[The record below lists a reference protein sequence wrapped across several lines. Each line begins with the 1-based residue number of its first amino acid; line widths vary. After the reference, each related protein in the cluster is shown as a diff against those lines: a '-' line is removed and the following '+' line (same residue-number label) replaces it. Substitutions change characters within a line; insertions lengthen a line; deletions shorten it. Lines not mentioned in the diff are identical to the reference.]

1 MLLPEAH
8 KVFGKGLDRSLKA
21 TSLLCRPKAILYKA
35 TNMSDESEYEF
46 FKLRKQAKTYISK
59 VFAFDKKNPE
69 RIRQVRMVIEGND
82 QVLLGEIESAMC
94 LRLTGNVRK
103 TQVSA
108 LITQDDKKIKRLTL
122 QTFKTRAGD
131 WIEAVEKDESTFR
144 DDEFTRLLAFLSQI
158 EFIDLSNEEN
168 FQIED
173 ISSKARPKAII
184 DASDRRIVDYIN
196 SMTEGQR
203 KGLLHALQGSLAA
216 EDINIL
222 LGRKQGLEEYEEHMH
237 LRDWN
242 EGQWQSFFELE
253 QWVFGYGL
261 DYRVMRQFDREM
273 TVGSGGTD
281 NQNKPL
287 IDFLMSFT
295 DYTVLVEIKTPD
307 TPIFTTGRR
316 GRAGTWEFS
325 REFMSAVSQI
335 IEQKAE
341 WLSFAHTGEHYN
353 KSGTE
358 ALTARTRNAK
368 SILVIGSRGEFL
380 RSENPREANVMRDTF
395 ELFRR
400 ENRSIDI
407 VTFDELL
414 ERARFITRSQ

>member
-1 MLLPEAH
+1 
-8 KVFGKGLDRSLKA
+8 
-21 TSLLCRPKAILYKA
+21 
-35 TNMSDESEYEF
+35 MSDESEYDY
-46 FKLRKQAKTYISK
+46 FKLRKQAKTYLSK
-59 VFAFDKKNPE
+59 VFTFNEWNSE
-69 RIRQVRMVIEGND
+69 RVRQVRMVIEGND
-82 QVLLGEIESAMC
+82 RVHLGEIEGAMC

-108 LITQDDKKIKRLTL
+108 LVTQDDKRIKRLTL

-131 WIEAVEKDESTFR
+131 WVQAIEKDEFTFR
-144 DDEFTRLLAFLSQI
+144 ADEFTRLLSFLSQI
-158 EFIDLSNEEN
+158 KFIDLSNEEN

-173 ISSKARPKAII
+173 ISTKAGPKAII
-184 DASDRRIVDYIN
+184 DASDRGIIDQIK
-196 SMTEGQR
+196 SMTDRQR
-203 KGLLHALQGSLAA
+203 SSLLHALQQSLTA
-216 EDINIL
+216 EEINIL
-222 LGRKQGLEEYEEHMH
+222 LGRRRGLQEYEEHMR
-237 LRDWN
+237 LRDWS
-242 EGQWQSFFELE
+242 EVQWQDFFERE

-261 DYRVMRQFDREM
+261 DYRVMRQFGREM
-273 TVGSGGTD
+273 MVGGGGSD
-281 NQNKPL
+281 NRNKPV

-307 TPIFTTGRR
+307 TPIFTASRR

-341 WLSFAHTGEHYN
+341 WLSFAQTGEHYN

-358 ALTARTRNAK
+358 VLTARTRNAK
-368 SILVIGSRGEFL
+368 SILVIGSRDEFS
-380 RSENPREANVMRDTF
+380 RSDNSRDTNVMRDTF

-414 ERARFITRSQ
+414 ERARFITRSR

>member
-1 MLLPEAH
+1 
-8 KVFGKGLDRSLKA
+8 
-21 TSLLCRPKAILYKA
+21 
-35 TNMSDESEYEF
+35 MSDENDYDF

-59 VFAFDKKNPE
+59 VFTFNEWNPE
-69 RIRQVRMVIEGND
+69 RVRQIRMVVEGSD
-82 QVLLGEIESAMC
+82 QVHLGEIEGAMC

-108 LITQDDKKIKRLTL
+108 LVAQDDNRIKRLTL

-131 WIEAVEKDESTFR
+131 WVEAVEKDEFTFR
-144 DDEFTRLLAFLSQI
+144 ADEFTRLLSFLSHI

-173 ISSKARPKAII
+173 ISTKAGPKAII
-184 DASDRRIVDYIN
+184 DASDRGIVNRIK

-203 KGLLHALQGSLAA
+203 NGLLQALQQSLTA
-216 EDINIL
+216 EEINIL
-222 LGRKQGLEEYEEHMH
+222 LGRKQGLKEYEEHMG
-237 LRDWN
+237 LLDWS
-242 EGQWQSFFELE
+242 EVQWQDFFERE

-261 DYRVMRQFDREM
+261 DYRVMRQFGREM
-273 TVGSGGTD
+273 TIGSGGSD
-281 NQNKPL
+281 NRNKPV

-295 DYTVLVEIKTPD
+295 DYTVLVEIKTPN
-307 TPIFTTGRR
+307 TPIFTASRR

-341 WLSFAHTGEHYN
+341 WLSFAQTGEHHN

-358 ALTARTRNAK
+358 ILKARTRNAK
-368 SILVIGSRGEFL
+368 SILVVGSRDEFS
-380 RSENPREANVMRDTF
+380 RSGNVRDTNVMRDTF